1 MIALIELGVLGTH
14 ITIWRASAARH
25 QMILRRIDGDAVQPG
40 VESAVT
46 AKIGECAVGFDK
58 SLLGNILSFMR
69 VMHEPHDQ
77 PKDLVLVFH
86 YQQIKRPLVT
96 TLHSLNQLL
105 VLLLSQHE
113 RSSSVAE

>member
-1 MIALIELGVLGTH
+1 
-14 ITIWRASAARH
+14 
-25 QMILRRIDGDAVQPG
+25 
-40 VESAVT
+40 
-46 AKIGECAVGFDK
+46 
-58 SLLGNILSFMR
+58 
-69 VMHEPHDQ
+69 MHEPHDQ

-96 TLHSLNQLL
+96 TLHSFNQLL